1 MQFILSICT
10 WLEQTGLGT
19 AIRDS
24 TWLFPVIE
32 TVHLF
37 GIVLLVGAT
46 SVLDLRLLGWT
57 LRDKSVSK
65 MAWQFLPWAWVGFVI
80 QVITGILLFVSE
92 ATKMYDNPGF
102 QLKMG
107 LIVIAGI
114 NALVF
119 HTIAYQSVNKW
130 EYDRVGPLSARAAGL
145 FSIVLWFGIV
155 AAGRWIAYI

>member
-1 MQFILSICT
+1 MHYIFVICE
-10 WLEQTGLGT
+10 WLERTSLGT

-24 TWLFPVIE
+24 IWLFPVIE

-46 SVLDLRLLGWT
+46 SILDLRLMGLT
-57 LRDKSVSK
+57 FRQESVSK
-65 MAWQFLPWAWVGFVI
+65 IAGRFIPWALLGFI
-80 QVITGILLFVSE
+80 MQVVTGLLLFSSE
-92 ATKMYDNPGF
+92 ATKMYDNLGF
-102 QLKMG
+102 QIKMV

-119 HTIAYQSVNKW
+119 HSVAYQSVGKW
-130 EYDRVGPLSARAAGL
+130 DMDPVGPLSARAAGL

-155 AAGRWIAYI
+155 AAGRWIAYV